1 MFSINLLQVL
11 PVAVSL
17 TLCASAVRSLTRS
30 NTSNDFVH
38 LDRVPRGRRC
48 HGGRRNHFGVRLRL
62 SATDILTK
70 CFIPLCVFWRTS
82 ATRTTSNTNC
92 FLRHLARVQRG
103 GRRHGGWR
111 RQLPGDNTTHILA
124 KGFIPLC
131 VFWRASSSR
140 TATRQRRHGNLK
152 TFARVDT
159 KIHGL
164 TYTDSLLFPPIKPA
178 IPEHRKRDMCV
189 SVKNYKCARA
199 DNPHHGVRRRRR
211 WW

>member
-1 MFSINLLQVL
+1 MFSINLIQVL

-82 ATRTTSNTNC
+82 ATRTTSNTNR

-111 RQLPGDNTTHILA
+111 RQLPGGRGGNTTHILT

-140 TATRQRRHGNLK
+140 TAVRRRHG
-152 TFARVDT
+152 FARAKT
-159 KIHGL
+159 PTIRLAL
-164 TYTDSLLFPPIKPA
+164 TRSCSAAQRQEK
-178 IPEHRKRDMCV
+178 CV
-189 SVKNYKCARA
+189 RA
-199 DNPHHGVRRRRR
+199 DNHHGV
-211 WW
+211 